1 MIQKIY
7 EWLIDKYG
15 LQGWWPLL
23 DIKGKNPTKTGS
35 IKGYHPGDYNYP
47 KTRLQIWE
55 IIIGVLL
62 TQNTSWTNVEKAL
75 LNLKKSFF
83 PPEEIVKTR
92 HDKLANAIKPAGY
105 FNQKA
110 DRLKALAKWF
120 INLKKIPTREEL
132 LMIKGIGPES
142 ADSILLYAYKV
153 PSFVVDAYTKRVFIN
168 LGLISKDAAYDE
180 IKALFE
186 KKLKKDYRIYQ
197 EYHSLIVEHAKRY
210 YSRKPYEDPL
220 KEYLKHYNN
229 ANRK

>member
-83 PPEEIVKTR
+83 PLK
-92 HDKLANAIKPAGY
+92 
-105 FNQKA
+105 
-110 DRLKALAKWF
+110 RLLKQGM
-120 INLKKIPTREEL
+120 INLP
-132 LMIKGIGPES
+132 M
-142 ADSILLYAYKV
+142 
-153 PSFVVDAYTKRVFIN
+153 
-168 LGLISKDAAYDE
+168 
-180 IKALFE
+180 
-186 KKLKKDYRIYQ
+186 Q
-197 EYHSLIVEHAKRY
+197 
-210 YSRKPYEDPL
+210 
-220 KEYLKHYNN
+220 
-229 ANRK
+229 